1 MATVK
6 KSNTKKIVWAVIAV
20 ILVVAIVITSVVFA
34 KNGKKTEVT
43 LNTVS
48 TNSITQTVS
57 STGQVSSGVKKE
69 YKPGTVATVK
79 KVYVEVGDKVK
90 KGDKLASFDTSSLD
104 SQVAS
109 LNSAYAN
116 SNASYQE
123 AVQHQ
128 AEAAKQLSAINKN
141 IAKTEKTLKKLQKA
155 EKKKQSTTATTKKVT
170 TTTTTTT
177 TTTNYW
183 GGGNGNGNGNGN
195 NVTPAPPCEHDFL
208 DKKYADA
215 NYSGHYKVC
224 KKCGAK
230 VFEEHH
236 YGSVQKFASGKDKE
250 NYHYYKCADCGY
262 IKKEVHD
269 FPSGVGT
276 VTCKVCGEAKASG
289 FNETSAMVELALE
302 QLQPVFD
309 SLKQLGDASK
319 QIVELLTGLTKD
331 LAKIAKDVDSLTNA
345 ITIVANAIMYQ
356 ISSGNWSAEK
366 IADAVGK
373 AVTAAIKQGM
383 IEFIDSGVAV
393 KMIETAVKS
402 VNWKAIGRG
411 IAESDNFGLA
421 SAQIQL
427 AALYA
432 QKEVYTITASAST
445 VNAQKQAKNAA
456 KKAYDTVKDARDD
469 LAKGWT
475 AEFSGVITTCDIE
488 SGSQTT
494 ALSTG
499 ITLENMKKRVVTI
512 SLGEYDVHKV
522 KEGMSATVK
531 TAYGTYDGVVAS
543 IAPTATGGSK
553 GSMLDSVGSMAGIS
567 GLSSLTNS
575 GAGVECKVVV
585 DHPDENIIVGFDADV
600 EIVTGTYTDVP
611 CVPIESIVLEKEGT
625 YVYLYNEKDE
635 TVTKTK
641 IETGATSDTSYEVT
655 SGLSVGDRIVATPQ
669 TDYEEDTFKV
679 KVVTNK
685 SNKR

>member
-34 KNGKKTEVT
+34 KSGKKTEVT

-155 EKKKQSTTATTKKVT
+155 EQKKQSTTATTKKAT

-177 TTTNYW
+177 TTTQIHW
-183 GGGNGNGNGNGN
+183 GSNPTTTTTAATTACNHTFDGRY
-195 NVTPAPPCEHDFL
+195 VDS
-208 DKKYADA
+208 

-224 KKCGAK
+224 TKCGAK
-230 VFEEHH
+230 VFEEHR

-269 FPSGVGT
+269 FQSGVGT
-276 VTCKVCGEAKASG
+276 VTCKVCGDAKVSG
-289 FNETSAMVELALE
+289 FNETSAMIELALE

-345 ITIVANAIMYQ
+345 ITTVANVIMYQ
-356 ISSGNWSAEK
+356 ISSGNWSTEK

-383 IEFIDSGVAV
+383 IEFIDSGAAV

-402 VNWKAIGRG
+402 VNWKAIGKG

-445 VNAQKQAKNAA
+445 VNAQKQAKDAA

-522 KEGMSATVK
+522 KEGMTATVK

-543 IAPTATGGSK
+543 IAPTATGGSQ

-611 CVPIESIVLEKEGT
+611 SVPIESIVLEKEGT

>member
-34 KNGKKTEVT
+34 KSGKKTEVT

-90 KGDKLASFDTSSLD
+90 KGDQLASFDTSSLD

-155 EKKKQSTTATTKKVT
+155 EQKKQNTTTTTKKAT

-177 TTTNYW
+177 TTTQIHW
-183 GGGNGNGNGNGN
+183 GSNPTTTTTAATTACNHTFNGRY
-195 NVTPAPPCEHDFL
+195 VDS
-208 DKKYADA
+208 

-224 KKCGAK
+224 TKCGAK

-309 SLKQLGDASK
+309 SLKQLGEASK

-345 ITIVANAIMYQ
+345 ITTVANVIMYQ
-356 ISSGNWSAEK
+356 ISSGNWSADK

-383 IEFIDSGVAV
+383 IEFIDSGAAV

-402 VNWKAIGRG
+402 VNWKAIGKG

-445 VNAQKQAKNAA
+445 VNAQKQAASAAKNAYEVT
-456 KKAYDTVKDARDD
+456 KAARDD

-522 KEGMSATVK
+522 KEGMTATVK

-543 IAPTATGGSK
+543 IAPTATGGSQ

-575 GAGVECKVVV
+575 GAGVECKIVV

-600 EIVTGTYTDVP
+600 EIVTGTYSSVP

-685 SNKR
+685 TK

>member
-155 EKKKQSTTATTKKVT
+155 EQKKQSTTATTKKVT

-177 TTTNYW
+177 TTTQIHW
-183 GGGNGNGNGNGN
+183 GSNPTTTTTAATTACNHTFDGRY
-195 NVTPAPPCEHDFL
+195 VDS
-208 DKKYADA
+208 

-224 KKCGAK
+224 TKCGAK

-319 QIVELLTGLTKD
+319 QIVELLAGLTKD

-345 ITIVANAIMYQ
+345 IITVANAIMYQ

-383 IEFIDSGVAV
+383 IEFIDSGAAV
-393 KMIETAVKS
+393 KIIETAVKS
-402 VNWKAIGRG
+402 VNWKAIGKG

-488 SGSQTT
+488 SDSQTT

>member
-48 TNSITQTVS
+48 TSSITQTVS

-69 YKPGTVATVK
+69 YKPGSVATVK
-79 KVYVEVGDKVK
+79 KVYVKVGDKVR
-90 KGDKLASFDTSSLD
+90 KGDKLASFDTSTLD

-128 AEAAKQLSAINKN
+128 AEAAKQLSSINKS

-155 EKKKQSTTATTKKVT
+155 EQKKNTTATTVTQKQT
-170 TTTTTTT
+170 TTAAATTTRPNITMPTRPSATT
-177 TTTNYW
+177 TESTTK
-183 GGGNGNGNGNGN
+183 
-195 NVTPAPPCEHDFL
+195 CEHEL
-208 DKKYADA
+208 GAPYKQNNYA
-215 NYSGHYKVC
+215 YHYATC
-224 KKCGAK
+224 SKCGAA
-230 VFEEHH
+230 
-236 YGSVQKFASGKDKE
+236 VQEVHSFASPVKVDNNIHTYTCTK
-250 NYHYYKCADCGY
+250 CGY
-262 IKKEVHD
+262 VKKEAHI
-269 FPSGVGT
+269 FESNSLSA
-276 VTCKVCGEAKASG
+276 TCTVCGAQRTTG
-289 FNETSAMVELALE
+289 FNETEVKLEIALE
-302 QLQPVFD
+302 ELQPVFD
-309 SLKQLGDASK
+309 SLKDLGEASK
-319 QIVELLTGLTKD
+319 QIVELLTGLAKD
-331 LAKIAKDVDSLTNA
+331 LADIAKDVDDLTGT
-345 ITIVANAIMYQ
+345 ITLVANTIMQQ
-356 ISSGNWSAEK
+356 IASGNWSAEK

-373 AVTAAIKQGM
+373 SVTAAIKQGM
-383 IEFIDSGVAV
+383 IEFIDSGAAV

-421 SAQIQL
+421 SAQVQL

-432 QKEVYTITASAST
+432 QKEVYTITSAAST
-445 VNAQKQAKNAA
+445 VNAQKQAKDAA
-456 KKAYDTVKDARDD
+456 KKAYDTAKDARDD
-469 LAKGWT
+469 LAKGWK

-522 KEGMSATVK
+522 KEGMAATVK
-531 TAYGTYDGVVAS
+531 TAYGTYDGIVAS
-543 IAPTATGGSK
+543 IAPTATGGSS
-553 GSMLDSVGSMAGIS
+553 GSVLDSVGSMAGIS
-567 GLSSLTNS
+567 GLSSLTDS
-575 GAGVECKVVV
+575 GAGVECKIVV
-585 DHPDENIIVGFDADV
+585 DHPDDNIIVGFDADV
-600 EIVTGTYTDVP
+600 EIVTGIYNDIP

-625 YVYLYNEKDE
+625 YVYLYDSEE
-635 TVTKTK
+635 GTVTKTK
-641 IETGATSDTSYEVT
+641 IETGATSDTSYEIK
-655 SGLSVGDRIVATPQ
+655 SGISVGDQIVATPQ

-685 SNKR
+685 TK

>member
-34 KNGKKTEVT
+34 KRGKRTEVT

-90 KGDKLASFDTSSLD
+90 KGDKLASFDTSTLD

-155 EKKKQSTTATTKKVT
+155 EQKKQSTTVTTKKAT

-177 TTTNYW
+177 TTTQIHW
-183 GGGNGNGNGNGN
+183 GSNPTTTTTAATTACNHTFDGRY
-195 NVTPAPPCEHDFL
+195 VDS
-208 DKKYADA
+208 

-224 KKCGAK
+224 TKCGAK
-230 VFEEHH
+230 VFEEHTF
-236 YGSVQKFASGKDKE
+236 GNKVQKVDD
-250 NYHYYKCADCGY
+250 NYHAAKCEKCGY
-262 IKKEVHD
+262 LKKEVHD
-269 FPSGVGT
+269 FGAIGSKCSKEGCT
-276 VTCKVCGEAKASG
+276 AIRQAS
-289 FNETSAMVELALE
+289 FNETTAMVELALE

-345 ITIVANAIMYQ
+345 ITTVANVIMYQ

-383 IEFIDSGVAV
+383 IEFIDSGAAV

-402 VNWKAIGRG
+402 VNWKAIGKG

-445 VNAQKQAKNAA
+445 VNAQKQAKDAA

-522 KEGMSATVK
+522 KEGMLATVK

-543 IAPTATGGSK
+543 IAPTATGGSQ

>member
-20 ILVVAIVITSVVFA
+20 ILIVAIVITSVVFA
-34 KNGKKTEVT
+34 KSGKKTEVT

-90 KGDKLASFDTSSLD
+90 KGDQLASFDTSSLD

-155 EKKKQSTTATTKKVT
+155 EQKKQNTTTTTKKAT

-177 TTTNYW
+177 TTTQIHW
-183 GGGNGNGNGNGN
+183 GSNPTTTTTAATTACNHTFDGRY
-195 NVTPAPPCEHDFL
+195 VDS
-208 DKKYADA
+208 

-224 KKCGAK
+224 TKCGAK

-250 NYHYYKCADCGY
+250 NYHYYKCENCGY
-262 IKKEVHD
+262 VKKEVHD
-269 FPSGVGT
+269 FQSGVGT
-276 VTCKVCGEAKASG
+276 VTCKICGDAKVSG
-289 FNETSAMVELALE
+289 FNETSAMIELALE

-309 SLKQLGDASK
+309 SLKQLGEASK

-331 LAKIAKDVDSLTNA
+331 LAQIAKDVDSLTNA
-345 ITIVANAIMYQ
+345 ITTVANVIMYQ
-356 ISSGNWSAEK
+356 ISSGNWSADK

-383 IEFIDSGVAV
+383 IEFIDSGAAV

-402 VNWKAIGRG
+402 VNWKAIGKG

-445 VNAQKQAKNAA
+445 VNAQKHAASAAKNAYEVT
-456 KKAYDTVKDARDD
+456 KAARDD

-522 KEGMSATVK
+522 KEGMTATVK

-543 IAPTATGGSK
+543 IAPTATGGSQ

-575 GAGVECKVVV
+575 GAGVECKIVV

-600 EIVTGTYTDVP
+600 EIVTGTYSSVP

-685 SNKR
+685 TK

>member
-34 KNGKKTEVT
+34 KSGKKTEVT

-90 KGDKLASFDTSSLD
+90 KGDQLASFDTSSLD

-155 EKKKQSTTATTKKVT
+155 EQKKQNTTKAT

-177 TTTNYW
+177 ITTQIHWGSNPTTTTTAATTACNHTFDGRY
-183 GGGNGNGNGNGN
+183 
-195 NVTPAPPCEHDFL
+195 VDS
-208 DKKYADA
+208 

-224 KKCGAK
+224 TKCGAK
-230 VFEEHH
+230 VFEEHTF
-236 YGSVQKFASGKDKE
+236 GNKVEKVDD
-250 NYHYYKCADCGY
+250 NYHAAKCEKCGY
-262 IKKEVHD
+262 LKKEVHD
-269 FPSGVGT
+269 FGAIGSKCSKEGCT
-276 VTCKVCGEAKASG
+276 ATRQAS
-289 FNETSAMVELALE
+289 FNETSAMIELALE

-309 SLKQLGDASK
+309 SLKQLGEASK

-331 LAKIAKDVDSLTNA
+331 LAQIAKDVDSLTNA
-345 ITIVANAIMYQ
+345 ITTVANVIMYQ
-356 ISSGNWSAEK
+356 ISSGNWSADK

-383 IEFIDSGVAV
+383 IEFIDSGAAV

-402 VNWKAIGRG
+402 VNWKAIGKG

-445 VNAQKQAKNAA
+445 VNAQKQAASAAKNAYEVT
-456 KKAYDTVKDARDD
+456 KAARDD
-469 LAKGWT
+469 LAKGWK

-522 KEGMSATVK
+522 KEGMTATVK

-543 IAPTATGGSK
+543 IAPTATGGSQ

-575 GAGVECKVVV
+575 GAGVECKIVV

-600 EIVTGTYTDVP
+600 EIVTGTYSSVP

-685 SNKR
+685 TK

>member
-34 KNGKKTEVT
+34 KRGKRTEVT

-141 IAKTEKTLKKLQKA
+141 ISKTEKTLKKLQKA
-155 EKKKQSTTATTKKVT
+155 EQKKQNTTTTTKKVT

-177 TTTNYW
+177 TTTQIHW
-183 GGGNGNGNGNGN
+183 GSNPTTTTTAATTACNHTFDGRY
-195 NVTPAPPCEHDFL
+195 VDS
-208 DKKYADA
+208 

-224 KKCGAK
+224 TKCGAK

-345 ITIVANAIMYQ
+345 ITTVANAIMYQ

-383 IEFIDSGVAV
+383 IEFIDSGAAV

-402 VNWKAIGRG
+402 VNWKAIGKG

-445 VNAQKQAKNAA
+445 VNAQKQAKDAA

-522 KEGMSATVK
+522 KEGMAATVK

-611 CVPIESIVLEKEGT
+611 SVPIESIVLEKEGT

-685 SNKR
+685 TK

>member
-34 KNGKKTEVT
+34 KSGKKTEVT

-90 KGDKLASFDTSSLD
+90 KGDQLASFDTSSLD

-155 EKKKQSTTATTKKVT
+155 EQKKQNTTTTTKKAT

-177 TTTNYW
+177 ITTQIHWGSNPTTTTTAATTACNHTFDGRY
-183 GGGNGNGNGNGN
+183 
-195 NVTPAPPCEHDFL
+195 VDS
-208 DKKYADA
+208 

-224 KKCGAK
+224 TKCGAK
-230 VFEEHH
+230 VFEEHTF
-236 YGSVQKFASGKDKE
+236 GNKVEKVDD
-250 NYHYYKCADCGY
+250 NYHAAKCEKCGY
-262 IKKEVHD
+262 LKKEVHD
-269 FPSGVGT
+269 FGAIGSKCSKEGCT
-276 VTCKVCGEAKASG
+276 ATRQAS
-289 FNETSAMVELALE
+289 FNETSAMIELALE

-309 SLKQLGDASK
+309 SLKQLGEASK

-331 LAKIAKDVDSLTNA
+331 LAQIAKDVDSLTNA
-345 ITIVANAIMYQ
+345 ITTVANVIMYQ
-356 ISSGNWSAEK
+356 ISSGNWSADK

-383 IEFIDSGVAV
+383 IEFIDSGAAV

-402 VNWKAIGRG
+402 VNWKAIGKG

-445 VNAQKQAKNAA
+445 VNAQKQAASAAKNAYEVT
-456 KKAYDTVKDARDD
+456 KAARDD
-469 LAKGWT
+469 LAKGWK

-522 KEGMSATVK
+522 KEGMTATVK

-543 IAPTATGGSK
+543 IAPTATGGSQ

-575 GAGVECKVVV
+575 GAGVECKIVV

-600 EIVTGTYTDVP
+600 EIVTGTYSSVP

-685 SNKR
+685 TK

>member
-34 KNGKKTEVT
+34 KRGKRTEVT

-155 EKKKQSTTATTKKVT
+155 EQKKQSTTATTKKVT

-177 TTTNYW
+177 TTTQIHW
-183 GGGNGNGNGNGN
+183 GSNPTTTTTAATTACNHTFDGRY
-195 NVTPAPPCEHDFL
+195 VDS
-208 DKKYADA
+208 

-224 KKCGAK
+224 TKCGAK
-230 VFEEHH
+230 VFEEHTF
-236 YGSVQKFASGKDKE
+236 GNKVQKVDD
-250 NYHYYKCADCGY
+250 NYHAAKCEKCGY
-262 IKKEVHD
+262 LKKEVHD
-269 FPSGVGT
+269 FGAIGSKCSKEGCT
-276 VTCKVCGEAKASG
+276 AIRQAS

-345 ITIVANAIMYQ
+345 ITTVANVIMYQ
-356 ISSGNWSAEK
+356 ISSGNWSTEK

-383 IEFIDSGVAV
+383 IEFIDSGAAV

-402 VNWKAIGRG
+402 VNWKAIGKG

-445 VNAQKQAKNAA
+445 VNAQKQAKDAA

-522 KEGMSATVK
+522 KEGMAATVK

-543 IAPTATGGSK
+543 IAPTATGGSQ

>member
-34 KNGKKTEVT
+34 KRGKRTEVT

-155 EKKKQSTTATTKKVT
+155 EQKKQSTTATTKKAT

-177 TTTNYW
+177 TTTQIHW
-183 GGGNGNGNGNGN
+183 GSNPTTTTTAATTAYNHTFDGRY
-195 NVTPAPPCEHDFL
+195 VDS
-208 DKKYADA
+208 

-224 KKCGAK
+224 TKCGAK
-230 VFEEHH
+230 VFEEHR

-345 ITIVANAIMYQ
+345 ITTVANVIMYQ
-356 ISSGNWSAEK
+356 ISSGNWSTEK

-383 IEFIDSGVAV
+383 IEFIDSGAAV

-402 VNWKAIGRG
+402 VNWKAIGKG

-522 KEGMSATVK
+522 KEGMTATVK

-543 IAPTATGGSK
+543 IAPTATGGSQ

-575 GAGVECKVVV
+575 GAGVECKIVV

>member
-34 KNGKKTEVT
+34 KSGKKTEVT

-90 KGDKLASFDTSSLD
+90 KGDQLASFDTSNLD

-155 EKKKQSTTATTKKVT
+155 EQKKQNTTTTTKKAT

-177 TTTNYW
+177 TTTQIHW
-183 GGGNGNGNGNGN
+183 GSNPTTTTTAATTACNHTFDGRY
-195 NVTPAPPCEHDFL
+195 VDS
-208 DKKYADA
+208 

-224 KKCGAK
+224 TKCGTK
-230 VFEEHH
+230 VFEEHTF
-236 YGSVQKFASGKDKE
+236 GNKVEKVDD
-250 NYHYYKCADCGY
+250 NYHAAKCEKCGY
-262 IKKEVHD
+262 LKKEVHD
-269 FPSGVGT
+269 FGAIGSKCSKEGCT
-276 VTCKVCGEAKASG
+276 ATRQAS
-289 FNETSAMVELALE
+289 FNETSAMIELALE

-331 LAKIAKDVDSLTNA
+331 LAQIAKDVDSLTNA
-345 ITIVANAIMYQ
+345 ITTVANVIMYQ
-356 ISSGNWSAEK
+356 ISSGNWSADK

-383 IEFIDSGVAV
+383 IEFIDSGAAV

-402 VNWKAIGRG
+402 VNWKAIGKG
-411 IAESDNFGLA
+411 IVESDNFGLA

-445 VNAQKQAKNAA
+445 VNAQKQAVSAAKNAYEVT
-456 KKAYDTVKDARDD
+456 KAARDD
-469 LAKGWT
+469 LAKGWK

-488 SGSQTT
+488 EGGQTT

-522 KEGMSATVK
+522 KEGMTATVK

-543 IAPTATGGSK
+543 IAPTATGGSS
-553 GSMLDSVGSMAGIS
+553 GSVLDSVGSMAGIS
-567 GLSSLTNS
+567 GLSSLTDS
-575 GAGVECKVVV
+575 GAGVECKIVV

-600 EIVTGTYTDVP
+600 EIVTGTYSSVP

-679 KVVTNK
+679 KVTTNK
-685 SNKR
+685 TK

>member
-90 KGDKLASFDTSSLD
+90 KGDKLASFDTSTLD

-155 EKKKQSTTATTKKVT
+155 EQKKQSTTATTKKAT

-177 TTTNYW
+177 TTTQIHW
-183 GGGNGNGNGNGN
+183 GSNPTTTTTATTTACNHTFDGRY
-195 NVTPAPPCEHDFL
+195 VDS
-208 DKKYADA
+208 

-224 KKCGAK
+224 TKCGAK
-230 VFEEHH
+230 VFEEHTF
-236 YGSVQKFASGKDKE
+236 GNKVQKVDD
-250 NYHYYKCADCGY
+250 NYHAAKCEKCGY
-262 IKKEVHD
+262 LKKEVHD
-269 FPSGVGT
+269 FGAIGSKCSKEGCT
-276 VTCKVCGEAKASG
+276 AIRQAS

-309 SLKQLGDASK
+309 SLKQLGEASK

-345 ITIVANAIMYQ
+345 ITTVANAIMYQ

-383 IEFIDSGVAV
+383 IEFIDSGAAV

-402 VNWKAIGRG
+402 VNWKAIGKG

-445 VNAQKQAKNAA
+445 VNAQKQAKDAA

-543 IAPTATGGSK
+543 IAPTATGGSQ

>member
-79 KVYVEVGDKVK
+79 KVYVKVGDKVR
-90 KGDKLASFDTSSLD
+90 KGDKLASFDTSTLD

-128 AEAAKQLSAINKN
+128 AEAAKQLSSINKS

-155 EKKKQSTTATTKKVT
+155 EQKKQNTTTTTKKAT

-177 TTTNYW
+177 TTTQIHW
-183 GGGNGNGNGNGN
+183 GSNPTTTTTAATTACNHTFNGRY
-195 NVTPAPPCEHDFL
+195 VDS
-208 DKKYADA
+208 

-224 KKCGAK
+224 TKCGAK
-230 VFEEHH
+230 VFEEHTF
-236 YGSVQKFASGKDKE
+236 GNKVEKVDD
-250 NYHYYKCADCGY
+250 NYHAAKCEKCGY
-262 IKKEVHD
+262 LKKEVHD
-269 FPSGVGT
+269 FGAIGSKCSKEGCT
-276 VTCKVCGEAKASG
+276 ATRQAS
-289 FNETSAMVELALE
+289 FNETSAMIELALE

-331 LAKIAKDVDSLTNA
+331 LAQIAKDVDSLTNA
-345 ITIVANAIMYQ
+345 ITTVANVIMYQ
-356 ISSGNWSAEK
+356 ISSGNWSADK

-383 IEFIDSGVAV
+383 IEFIDSGAAV

-402 VNWKAIGRG
+402 VNWKAIGKG

-445 VNAQKQAKNAA
+445 VNAQKQAASAAKNAYEVT
-456 KKAYDTVKDARDD
+456 KAARDD
-469 LAKGWT
+469 LAKGWK

-522 KEGMSATVK
+522 KEGMTATVK

-543 IAPTATGGSK
+543 IAPTATGGSQ

-567 GLSSLTNS
+567 GLSSLTDS
-575 GAGVECKVVV
+575 GAGVECKIVV
-585 DHPDENIIVGFDADV
+585 DHPDDNIIVGFDADV
-600 EIVTGTYTDVP
+600 EIVTGIYNDIP

-625 YVYLYNEKDE
+625 YVYLYDSEE
-635 TVTKTK
+635 GTVTKTK
-641 IETGATSDTSYEVT
+641 IETGATSDTSYEIK
-655 SGLSVGDRIVATPQ
+655 SGISVGDQIVATPQ

-685 SNKR
+685 TK

>member
-34 KNGKKTEVT
+34 KSGKKTEVT

-90 KGDKLASFDTSSLD
+90 KGDQLATFDTSNLD

-155 EKKKQSTTATTKKVT
+155 EQKKQNTTTTTKKAT

-177 TTTNYW
+177 TTTQIHW
-183 GGGNGNGNGNGN
+183 GSNPTTTTTAATTACNHTFDGRY
-195 NVTPAPPCEHDFL
+195 VDS
-208 DKKYADA
+208 

-224 KKCGAK
+224 TKCGAK

-269 FPSGVGT
+269 FQSGVGT
-276 VTCKVCGEAKASG
+276 VTCKICGDAKVSG
-289 FNETSAMVELALE
+289 FNETSAMIELALE

-309 SLKQLGDASK
+309 SLKQLGEASK

-331 LAKIAKDVDSLTNA
+331 LAQIAKDVDSLTNA
-345 ITIVANAIMYQ
+345 ITTVANVIMYQ
-356 ISSGNWSAEK
+356 ISSGNWSADK

-383 IEFIDSGVAV
+383 IEFIDSGAAV

-402 VNWKAIGRG
+402 VNWKAIGKG

-445 VNAQKQAKNAA
+445 VNAQKQAASAAKNAYEVT
-456 KKAYDTVKDARDD
+456 KAARDD

-488 SGSQTT
+488 EGGQTT

-522 KEGMSATVK
+522 KEGMTATVK

-543 IAPTATGGSK
+543 IAPTATGGSQ

-575 GAGVECKVVV
+575 GAGVECKIVV

-600 EIVTGTYTDVP
+600 EIVTGTYSSVP

-685 SNKR
+685 TK

>member
-34 KNGKKTEVT
+34 KSGKKTEVT

-90 KGDKLASFDTSSLD
+90 KGDQLASFDTSSLD

-155 EKKKQSTTATTKKVT
+155 EQKKQNTTTTTKKAT

-177 TTTNYW
+177 TTTQIHW
-183 GGGNGNGNGNGN
+183 GSNPTTTTTAATTACNHTFNGRY
-195 NVTPAPPCEHDFL
+195 VDS
-208 DKKYADA
+208 

-224 KKCGAK
+224 TKCGAK
-230 VFEEHH
+230 VFEEHR
-236 YGSVQKFASGKDKE
+236 YGAVQKFESGKDKE
-250 NYHYYKCADCGY
+250 NYHYYKCEDCGY
-262 IKKEVHD
+262 VKKEVHD

-309 SLKQLGDASK
+309 SLKQLGEASK

-345 ITIVANAIMYQ
+345 ITTVANVIMYQ
-356 ISSGNWSAEK
+356 ISSGNWSADK

-383 IEFIDSGVAV
+383 IEFIDSGAAV

-402 VNWKAIGRG
+402 VNWKAIGKG

-445 VNAQKQAKNAA
+445 VNAQKQAKDAA

-522 KEGMSATVK
+522 KEGMTATVK

-543 IAPTATGGSK
+543 IAPTATGGSQ

-575 GAGVECKVVV
+575 GAGVECKIVV

-600 EIVTGTYTDVP
+600 EIVTGTYSSVP

-685 SNKR
+685 TK

>member
-34 KNGKKTEVT
+34 KRGKRTEVT

-155 EKKKQSTTATTKKVT
+155 EQKKQNTTTTTKKVT

-177 TTTNYW
+177 TTTQIHW
-183 GGGNGNGNGNGN
+183 GSNPTTTTTAATTACNHTFDGRY
-195 NVTPAPPCEHDFL
+195 VDS
-208 DKKYADA
+208 

-224 KKCGAK
+224 TKCGAK

-262 IKKEVHD
+262 VKKEVHD

-345 ITIVANAIMYQ
+345 ITTVANAIMYQ

-383 IEFIDSGVAV
+383 IEFIDSGAAV

-402 VNWKAIGRG
+402 VNWKAIGKG

-445 VNAQKQAKNAA
+445 VNAQKQAKDAA

-522 KEGMSATVK
+522 KEGMTATVK

-543 IAPTATGGSK
+543 IAPTATGGSQ

>member
-6 KSNTKKIVWAVIAV
+6 KNNTKKIVWAVIAV
-20 ILVVAIVITSVVFA
+20 ILVVAIIVASVIIG

-48 TNSITQTVS
+48 TSSITQTVS

-79 KVYVEVGDKVK
+79 KVYVKVGDKVR
-90 KGDKLASFDTSSLD
+90 KGDKLASFDTSTLD

-109 LNSAYAN
+109 LNSAYVN

-128 AEAAKQLSAINKN
+128 AEAAKQLSSINKS

-155 EKKKQSTTATTKKVT
+155 EQKKQNTTTTTKKAT

-177 TTTNYW
+177 TTTQIHW
-183 GGGNGNGNGNGN
+183 GSNPTTTTTAATTACNHTFNGRY
-195 NVTPAPPCEHDFL
+195 VDS
-208 DKKYADA
+208 

-224 KKCGAK
+224 TKCGAK
-230 VFEEHH
+230 VFEEHTF
-236 YGSVQKFASGKDKE
+236 GNKVEKVDD
-250 NYHYYKCADCGY
+250 NYHAAKCEKCGY
-262 IKKEVHD
+262 LKKEVHD
-269 FPSGVGT
+269 FGAIGSKCSKEGCT
-276 VTCKVCGEAKASG
+276 ATRQAS
-289 FNETSAMVELALE
+289 FNETSAMIELALE

-309 SLKQLGDASK
+309 SLKQLGEASK
-319 QIVELLTGLTKD
+319 QIVELLTGLAKD
-331 LAKIAKDVDSLTNA
+331 LADIAKDVDDLTGT
-345 ITIVANAIMYQ
+345 ITLVANTIMQQ
-356 ISSGNWSAEK
+356 IASGNWSAEK

-373 AVTAAIKQGM
+373 SVTAAIKQGM
-383 IEFIDSGVAV
+383 IEFIDSGAAV

-402 VNWKAIGRG
+402 VDWKAIGRG

-421 SAQIQL
+421 SAQVQL

-432 QKEVYTITASAST
+432 QKEVYTITAAAST
-445 VNAQKQAKNAA
+445 VNAQKQAKDAA
-456 KKAYDTVKDARDD
+456 KKAYDTAKDARDD
-469 LAKGWT
+469 LAKGWK

-522 KEGMSATVK
+522 KEGMAATVK

-543 IAPTATGGSK
+543 IAPTATGGSS
-553 GSMLDSVGSMAGIS
+553 GSVLDSVGSMAGIS
-567 GLSSLTNS
+567 GLSSLTDS
-575 GAGVECKVVV
+575 GAGVECKIVV

-600 EIVTGTYTDVP
+600 EIVTGIYNDIP

-625 YVYLYNEKDE
+625 YVYLYDSEE
-635 TVTKTK
+635 GTVTKTK
-641 IETGATSDTSYEVT
+641 IETGATSDTSYEIK
-655 SGLSVGDRIVATPQ
+655 SGISVGDQIVATPQ

-685 SNKR
+685 TK

>member
-34 KNGKKTEVT
+34 KRGKRTEVT

-155 EKKKQSTTATTKKVT
+155 EQKKQNTTATTKKVT

-177 TTTNYW
+177 TTTQIHW
-183 GGGNGNGNGNGN
+183 GSNTTTTTTAATTACNHTFDGRY
-195 NVTPAPPCEHDFL
+195 VDS
-208 DKKYADA
+208 

-224 KKCGAK
+224 TKCGAK

-345 ITIVANAIMYQ
+345 ITTVANVIMYQ
-356 ISSGNWSAEK
+356 ISSGNWSTEK

-383 IEFIDSGVAV
+383 IEFIDSGAAV

-402 VNWKAIGRG
+402 VNWKAIGKG

-445 VNAQKQAKNAA
+445 VNAQKQAKDAA

-522 KEGMSATVK
+522 KEGMAATVK

-543 IAPTATGGSK
+543 IAPTATGGSQ

>member
-34 KNGKKTEVT
+34 KRGKRTEVT

-155 EKKKQSTTATTKKVT
+155 EQKKQSTTSTTKKAT

-177 TTTNYW
+177 TTTQIHW
-183 GGGNGNGNGNGN
+183 GSNPTTTTTAATTACNHTFDGRY
-195 NVTPAPPCEHDFL
+195 VDS
-208 DKKYADA
+208 

-224 KKCGAK
+224 TKCGAK
-230 VFEEHH
+230 VFEEHR

-345 ITIVANAIMYQ
+345 ITTVANVIMYQ

-383 IEFIDSGVAV
+383 IEFIDSGAAV

-402 VNWKAIGRG
+402 VNWKAIGKG

-445 VNAQKQAKNAA
+445 VNAQKQAKDAA

>member
-34 KNGKKTEVT
+34 KSGKKTEVT

-90 KGDKLASFDTSSLD
+90 KGDQLASFDTSSLD

-155 EKKKQSTTATTKKVT
+155 EQKKQNTTTTTKKAT

-177 TTTNYW
+177 TTTQIHW
-183 GGGNGNGNGNGN
+183 GSNPTTTTTAATTTCNHTFNGRY
-195 NVTPAPPCEHDFL
+195 VDS
-208 DKKYADA
+208 

-224 KKCGAK
+224 TKCGAK

-309 SLKQLGDASK
+309 SLKQLGEASK

-331 LAKIAKDVDSLTNA
+331 LAQIAKDVDSLTNA
-345 ITIVANAIMYQ
+345 ITTVANVIMYQ
-356 ISSGNWSAEK
+356 ISSGNWSADK

-383 IEFIDSGVAV
+383 IEFIDSGAAV

-402 VNWKAIGRG
+402 VNWKAIGKG

-445 VNAQKQAKNAA
+445 VNAQKQAASAAKNAYEVT
-456 KKAYDTVKDARDD
+456 KAARDD
-469 LAKGWT
+469 LAKGWK

-522 KEGMSATVK
+522 KEGMTATVK

-543 IAPTATGGSK
+543 IAPTATGGSQ

-575 GAGVECKVVV
+575 GAGVECKIVV

-600 EIVTGTYTDVP
+600 EIVTGTYSSVP

-685 SNKR
+685 TK

>member
-34 KNGKKTEVT
+34 KRGKRTEVT

-155 EKKKQSTTATTKKVT
+155 EQKKQSTTATTKKAT

-177 TTTNYW
+177 TTTQIHW
-183 GGGNGNGNGNGN
+183 GSNPTTTTTASTTACNHTFDGRY
-195 NVTPAPPCEHDFL
+195 VDS
-208 DKKYADA
+208 

-224 KKCGAK
+224 TKCGAK
-230 VFEEHH
+230 VFEEHR

-309 SLKQLGDASK
+309 SLKQLGEASK

-345 ITIVANAIMYQ
+345 ITTVANVIMYQ
-356 ISSGNWSAEK
+356 ISSGNWSTEK

-383 IEFIDSGVAV
+383 IEFIDSGAAV

-402 VNWKAIGRG
+402 VNWKAIGKG

-445 VNAQKQAKNAA
+445 VNAQKQAKDAA

>member
-34 KNGKKTEVT
+34 KSGKKTEVT

-155 EKKKQSTTATTKKVT
+155 EQKKQSTTATTKKVT

-177 TTTNYW
+177 TTTQIHW
-183 GGGNGNGNGNGN
+183 GSNPTTTTTAATTACNHTFDGRY
-195 NVTPAPPCEHDFL
+195 VDS
-208 DKKYADA
+208 

-224 KKCGAK
+224 TKCGAK
-230 VFEEHH
+230 VFEEHR

-269 FPSGVGT
+269 FQSGVGT
-276 VTCKVCGEAKASG
+276 VTCKVCGDAKVSG
-289 FNETSAMVELALE
+289 FNETSAMIELALE

-345 ITIVANAIMYQ
+345 ITTVANAIMYQ
-356 ISSGNWSAEK
+356 ISSGNWSTEK

-383 IEFIDSGVAV
+383 IEFIDSGAAV

-402 VNWKAIGRG
+402 VNWKAIGKG

-445 VNAQKQAKNAA
+445 VNAQKQAKDAA

-522 KEGMSATVK
+522 KEGMAATVK

-543 IAPTATGGSK
+543 IAPTATGGSQ

-600 EIVTGTYTDVP
+600 EIVTGTYSSVP

>member
-48 TNSITQTVS
+48 TSSITQTVS

-79 KVYVEVGDKVK
+79 KVYVKVGDKVR
-90 KGDKLASFDTSSLD
+90 KGDKLASFDTSTLD

-128 AEAAKQLSAINKN
+128 AEAAKQLSSINKS

-155 EKKKQSTTATTKKVT
+155 EQKKNTTATTVTQKQT
-170 TTTTTTT
+170 TTAAATTTRPNITMPTRPSATT
-177 TTTNYW
+177 TESTTK
-183 GGGNGNGNGNGN
+183 
-195 NVTPAPPCEHDFL
+195 CEHEL
-208 DKKYADA
+208 GAPYKQNNYA
-215 NYSGHYKVC
+215 YHYATC
-224 KKCGAK
+224 SKCGAT
-230 VFEEHH
+230 
-236 YGSVQKFASGKDKE
+236 VQEVHSFASPVKVDNNIHTYTCTK
-250 NYHYYKCADCGY
+250 CGY
-262 IKKEVHD
+262 VKKEAHI
-269 FPSGVGT
+269 FESNSLSA
-276 VTCKVCGEAKASG
+276 TCTVCGAQRTTG
-289 FNETSAMVELALE
+289 FNETEVKLEIALE
-302 QLQPVFD
+302 ELQPVFD
-309 SLKQLGDASK
+309 SLKDLGEASK
-319 QIVELLTGLTKD
+319 QIVELLTGLAKD
-331 LAKIAKDVDSLTNA
+331 LADIAKDVDDLTST
-345 ITIVANAIMYQ
+345 ITLVANTIMQQ
-356 ISSGNWSAEK
+356 IASGNWSAEK

-373 AVTAAIKQGM
+373 SVTAAIKQGM
-383 IEFIDSGVAV
+383 IEFIDSGAAV

-421 SAQIQL
+421 SAQVQL

-432 QKEVYTITASAST
+432 QKEVYTITAAAST
-445 VNAQKQAKNAA
+445 VNAQKQAKDAA
-456 KKAYDTVKDARDD
+456 KKAYDTAKNARDD
-469 LAKGWT
+469 LAKGWK

-522 KEGMSATVK
+522 KEGMAATVK
-531 TAYGTYDGVVAS
+531 TAYGTYDGIVAS
-543 IAPTATGGSK
+543 IAPTATGGSS
-553 GSMLDSVGSMAGIS
+553 GSVLDSVGSMAGIS
-567 GLSSLTNS
+567 GLSSLTDS
-575 GAGVECKVVV
+575 GAGVECKIVV

-600 EIVTGTYTDVP
+600 EIVTGIYNDIP

-625 YVYLYNEKDE
+625 YVYLYDSEE
-635 TVTKTK
+635 GTVTKTK
-641 IETGATSDTSYEVT
+641 IETGATSDTSYEIK
-655 SGLSVGDRIVATPQ
+655 SGISVGDQIVATPQ

-685 SNKR
+685 TK

>member
-48 TNSITQTVS
+48 TSSITQTVS

-69 YKPGTVATVK
+69 YKPGSVATVK
-79 KVYVEVGDKVK
+79 KVYVKVGDKVR
-90 KGDKLASFDTSSLD
+90 KGDKLASFDTSTLD

-128 AEAAKQLSAINKN
+128 AEAAKQLSSINKS

-155 EKKKQSTTATTKKVT
+155 EQKKNTTATTITQKQT
-170 TTTTTTT
+170 TTAAASTTRPNITMPTRPSATTTESTT
-177 TTTNYW
+177 K
-183 GGGNGNGNGNGN
+183 
-195 NVTPAPPCEHDFL
+195 CEHEL
-208 DKKYADA
+208 GAPYKQNNYA
-215 NYSGHYKVC
+215 YHYATC
-224 KKCGAK
+224 SKCGAT
-230 VFEEHH
+230 
-236 YGSVQKFASGKDKE
+236 VQEVHSFASPVKVDNNIHTYTCTK
-250 NYHYYKCADCGY
+250 CGY
-262 IKKEVHD
+262 VKKEAHI
-269 FPSGVGT
+269 FESNSLSA
-276 VTCKVCGEAKASG
+276 TCTVCGAQRTTG
-289 FNETSAMVELALE
+289 FNETEVKIQIALE
-302 QLQPVFD
+302 ELQPVFD
-309 SLKQLGDASK
+309 SLKDLGDASK
-319 QIVELLTGLTKD
+319 QIVELLTGLAKD
-331 LAKIAKDVDSLTNA
+331 LADIAKDVDDLTST
-345 ITIVANAIMYQ
+345 ITLVANTIMQQ
-356 ISSGNWSAEK
+356 IASGNWSADK

-373 AVTAAIKQGM
+373 SVTAAIKQGM
-383 IEFIDSGVAV
+383 IEFIDSGAAV

-402 VNWKAIGRG
+402 VDWKAIGRG

-421 SAQIQL
+421 SAQVQL

-432 QKEVYTITASAST
+432 QKEVYTITAAAST
-445 VNAQKQAKNAA
+445 VNAQKQAKDAA
-456 KKAYDTVKDARDD
+456 KKAYDTAKNARDD

-522 KEGMSATVK
+522 KEGMAATVK
-531 TAYGTYDGVVAS
+531 TAYGTYDGIVAS
-543 IAPTATGGSK
+543 IAPTATGGSS
-553 GSMLDSVGSMAGIS
+553 GSVLDSVGSMAGIS
-567 GLSSLTNS
+567 GLSSLTDS
-575 GAGVECKVVV
+575 GAGVECKIVV

-600 EIVTGTYTDVP
+600 EIVTGIYNDIP

-625 YVYLYNEKDE
+625 YVYLYDSKEG

-641 IETGATSDTSYEVT
+641 IETGATSDTSYEIK
-655 SGLSVGDRIVATPQ
+655 SGISVGDQIVATPQ

-685 SNKR
+685 TK

>member
-34 KNGKKTEVT
+34 KSGKKTEVT

-90 KGDKLASFDTSSLD
+90 KGDQLATFDTSNLD

-155 EKKKQSTTATTKKVT
+155 EQKKQSTTATTKKVT

-177 TTTNYW
+177 TTTQIHW
-183 GGGNGNGNGNGN
+183 GSNPTTTTTASTTACNHTFDGRY
-195 NVTPAPPCEHDFL
+195 VDS
-208 DKKYADA
+208 

-230 VFEEHH
+230 VFEEHR
-236 YGSVQKFASGKDKE
+236 YGTVQKFESGKDKE
-250 NYHYYKCADCGY
+250 NYHYYKCEDCGY
-262 IKKEVHD
+262 VKKEVHD
-269 FPSGVGT
+269 FQSGVGT
-276 VTCKVCGEAKASG
+276 VTCKICGDAKVSG
-289 FNETSAMVELALE
+289 FNETSAMIELALE

-345 ITIVANAIMYQ
+345 ITTVANAIMYQ
-356 ISSGNWSAEK
+356 ISSGNWSTEK

-383 IEFIDSGVAV
+383 IEFIDSGAAV

-421 SAQIQL
+421 SAQVQL

-445 VNAQKQAKNAA
+445 VNAQRQAKDAA
-456 KKAYDTVKDARDD
+456 KKAYDTTKNARDD
-469 LAKGWT
+469 LAKGWI

-488 SGSQTT
+488 EGGQTT

-499 ITLENMKKRVVTI
+499 LTLENMKKRVVTI

-522 KEGMSATVK
+522 KEGMAATVK

-543 IAPTATGGSK
+543 IAPTATGGSS

-575 GAGVECKVVV
+575 GAGVECKIVV
-585 DHPDENIIVGFDADV
+585 DHPDDNIIVGFDADV

-641 IETGATSDTSYEVT
+641 IETGATSDTSYEIK
-655 SGLSVGDRIVATPQ
+655 SGISLGDQIVATPQ

-685 SNKR
+685 TK

>member
-20 ILVVAIVITSVVFA
+20 ILVVAIVITSVIFA
-34 KNGKKTEVT
+34 KRGKRTEVT

-155 EKKKQSTTATTKKVT
+155 EQKKQSTTATTKKAT

-177 TTTNYW
+177 TTTQIHW
-183 GGGNGNGNGNGN
+183 GSNPTTTTTAATTACNHTFDGRY
-195 NVTPAPPCEHDFL
+195 VDS
-208 DKKYADA
+208 

-224 KKCGAK
+224 TKCGAK
-230 VFEEHH
+230 VFEEHR

-262 IKKEVHD
+262 VKKEVHD

-345 ITIVANAIMYQ
+345 ITTVANVIMYQ
-356 ISSGNWSAEK
+356 ISSGNWSTEK

-383 IEFIDSGVAV
+383 IEFIDSGAAV

-445 VNAQKQAKNAA
+445 VNAQKQAKDAA

-522 KEGMSATVK
+522 KEGMAATVK

-543 IAPTATGGSK
+543 IAPTATGGSQ

-600 EIVTGTYTDVP
+600 EIVTGTYNSVP

>member
-34 KNGKKTEVT
+34 KSGKKTEVT

-90 KGDKLASFDTSSLD
+90 KGDQLASFDTSSLD

-155 EKKKQSTTATTKKVT
+155 EQKKQNTTTTTKKAT

-177 TTTNYW
+177 TTTQIHW
-183 GGGNGNGNGNGN
+183 GSNPTTTTTAATTACNHTFNGRY
-195 NVTPAPPCEHDFL
+195 VDS
-208 DKKYADA
+208 

-224 KKCGAK
+224 TKCGAK
-230 VFEEHH
+230 VFEEHR

-309 SLKQLGDASK
+309 SLKQLGEASK

-331 LAKIAKDVDSLTNA
+331 LAQIAKDVDSLTNA
-345 ITIVANAIMYQ
+345 ITTVANVIMYQ
-356 ISSGNWSAEK
+356 ISSGNWSADK

-383 IEFIDSGVAV
+383 IEFIDSGAAV

-402 VNWKAIGRG
+402 VNWKAIGKG

-445 VNAQKQAKNAA
+445 VNAQKQAVSAAKNAYEVT
-456 KKAYDTVKDARDD
+456 KAARDD

-522 KEGMSATVK
+522 KEGMTATVK

-543 IAPTATGGSK
+543 IAPTATGGSQ

-575 GAGVECKVVV
+575 GAGVECKIVV

-600 EIVTGTYTDVP
+600 EIVTGTYSSVP

-685 SNKR
+685 TK

>member
-34 KNGKKTEVT
+34 KSGKKTEVT

-90 KGDKLASFDTSSLD
+90 KGDQLASFDTSSLD

-155 EKKKQSTTATTKKVT
+155 EQKKQNTTTTTKKAT

-177 TTTNYW
+177 TTTQIHW
-183 GGGNGNGNGNGN
+183 GSNPTTTTTAATTACNHTFNGRY
-195 NVTPAPPCEHDFL
+195 VDS
-208 DKKYADA
+208 

-224 KKCGAK
+224 TKCGAK
-230 VFEEHH
+230 VFEEHTF
-236 YGSVQKFASGKDKE
+236 GNKVEKVDD
-250 NYHYYKCADCGY
+250 NYHAAKCEKCGY
-262 IKKEVHD
+262 LKKEVHD
-269 FPSGVGT
+269 FGAIGSKCSKEGCT
-276 VTCKVCGEAKASG
+276 ATRQAS
-289 FNETSAMVELALE
+289 FNETSAMIELALE

-309 SLKQLGDASK
+309 SLKQLGEASK

-331 LAKIAKDVDSLTNA
+331 LAQIAKDVDSLTNA
-345 ITIVANAIMYQ
+345 ITTVANVIMYQ
-356 ISSGNWSAEK
+356 ISSGNWSADK

-383 IEFIDSGVAV
+383 IEFIDSGAAV

-402 VNWKAIGRG
+402 VNWKAIGKG

-445 VNAQKQAKNAA
+445 VNAQKQAVSAAKNAYEVT
-456 KKAYDTVKDARDD
+456 KAARDD
-469 LAKGWT
+469 LAKGWK

-522 KEGMSATVK
+522 KEGMTATVK

-543 IAPTATGGSK
+543 IAPTATGGSQ

-575 GAGVECKVVV
+575 GAGVECKIVV

-600 EIVTGTYTDVP
+600 EIVTGTYSSVP

-685 SNKR
+685 TK

>member
-79 KVYVEVGDKVK
+79 KVYVKVGDKVR
-90 KGDKLASFDTSSLD
+90 KGDKLASFDTSTLD

-128 AEAAKQLSAINKN
+128 AEAAKQLSSINKS

-155 EKKKQSTTATTKKVT
+155 EQKKQNTTTTTKKAT

-177 TTTNYW
+177 TTTQIHW
-183 GGGNGNGNGNGN
+183 GSNPTTTTTAATTACNHTFNGRY
-195 NVTPAPPCEHDFL
+195 VDS
-208 DKKYADA
+208 

-224 KKCGAK
+224 TKCGAK
-230 VFEEHH
+230 VFEEHTF
-236 YGSVQKFASGKDKE
+236 GNKVEKVDD
-250 NYHYYKCADCGY
+250 NYHAAKCEKCGY
-262 IKKEVHD
+262 LKKEVHD
-269 FPSGVGT
+269 FGAIGSKCSKEGCT
-276 VTCKVCGEAKASG
+276 ATRQAS
-289 FNETSAMVELALE
+289 FNETSAMIELALE

-331 LAKIAKDVDSLTNA
+331 LAQIAKDVDSLTNA
-345 ITIVANAIMYQ
+345 ITTVANVIMYQ
-356 ISSGNWSAEK
+356 ISSGNWSADK

-383 IEFIDSGVAV
+383 IEFIDSGAAV

-402 VNWKAIGRG
+402 VNWKAIGKG

-445 VNAQKQAKNAA
+445 VNAQKQAASAAKNAYEVT
-456 KKAYDTVKDARDD
+456 KAARDD
-469 LAKGWT
+469 LAKGWK

-522 KEGMSATVK
+522 KEGMAATVK
-531 TAYGTYDGVVAS
+531 TAYGTYDGIVAS
-543 IAPTATGGSK
+543 IAPTATGGSS
-553 GSMLDSVGSMAGIS
+553 GSVLDSVGSMAGIS
-567 GLSSLTNS
+567 GLSSLTDS
-575 GAGVECKVVV
+575 GAGVECKIVV

-600 EIVTGTYTDVP
+600 EIVTGIYNDIP

-625 YVYLYNEKDE
+625 YVYLYDSEE
-635 TVTKTK
+635 GTVTKTK
-641 IETGATSDTSYEVT
+641 IETGATSDTSYEIK
-655 SGLSVGDRIVATPQ
+655 SGISVGDQIVATPQ

-685 SNKR
+685 TK

>member
-34 KNGKKTEVT
+34 KSGKKTEVT

-90 KGDKLASFDTSSLD
+90 KGDQLASFDTSSLD

-155 EKKKQSTTATTKKVT
+155 EQKKQNTTTTTKKAT

-177 TTTNYW
+177 TTTQIHW
-183 GGGNGNGNGNGN
+183 GSNPTTTTTAATTACNHTFNGRY
-195 NVTPAPPCEHDFL
+195 VDS
-208 DKKYADA
+208 

-224 KKCGAK
+224 TKCGAK

-309 SLKQLGDASK
+309 SLKQLGEASK

-331 LAKIAKDVDSLTNA
+331 LAQIAKDVDSLTNA
-345 ITIVANAIMYQ
+345 ITTVANVIMYQ
-356 ISSGNWSAEK
+356 ISSGNWSADK

-383 IEFIDSGVAV
+383 IEFIDSGAAV

-402 VNWKAIGRG
+402 VNWKAIGKG

-445 VNAQKQAKNAA
+445 VNAQKQAASAAKNAYEVT
-456 KKAYDTVKDARDD
+456 KAARDD

-522 KEGMSATVK
+522 KEGMTATVR

-543 IAPTATGGSK
+543 IAPTATGGSQ

-575 GAGVECKVVV
+575 GAGVECKIVV

-600 EIVTGTYTDVP
+600 EIVTGTYSSVP

-685 SNKR
+685 TK

>member
-34 KNGKKTEVT
+34 KRGKRTEVT

-155 EKKKQSTTATTKKVT
+155 EQKKQSTTATTKKVT

-177 TTTNYW
+177 TTTQIHW
-183 GGGNGNGNGNGN
+183 GSNPTTTTTAATTACNHTFDGRY
-195 NVTPAPPCEHDFL
+195 VDS
-208 DKKYADA
+208 

-224 KKCGAK
+224 TKCGAK
-230 VFEEHH
+230 VFEEHR

-262 IKKEVHD
+262 VKKEVHD

-276 VTCKVCGEAKASG
+276 VTCKVCGDAKVSG
-289 FNETSAMVELALE
+289 FNETSAMIELALE

-345 ITIVANAIMYQ
+345 ITTVANVIMYQ

-383 IEFIDSGVAV
+383 IEFIDSGAAV

-445 VNAQKQAKNAA
+445 VNAQKQAKDAA

>member
-34 KNGKKTEVT
+34 KSGKKTEVT

-155 EKKKQSTTATTKKVT
+155 EQKKQSTTATTKKAT

-177 TTTNYW
+177 TTTQIHLGSNPTTTTTAATTACNHTFDGRY
-183 GGGNGNGNGNGN
+183 
-195 NVTPAPPCEHDFL
+195 VDS
-208 DKKYADA
+208 

-224 KKCGAK
+224 TKCGAK
-230 VFEEHH
+230 VFEEHR

-269 FPSGVGT
+269 FQSGVGT
-276 VTCKVCGEAKASG
+276 VTCKVCGDAKVSG
-289 FNETSAMVELALE
+289 FNETSAMIELALE

-345 ITIVANAIMYQ
+345 ITTVANVIMYQ
-356 ISSGNWSAEK
+356 ISSGNWSTEK

-383 IEFIDSGVAV
+383 IEFIDSGAAV

-402 VNWKAIGRG
+402 VNWKAIGKG

-445 VNAQKQAKNAA
+445 VNAQKQAKDAA
-456 KKAYDTVKDARDD
+456 KKAYYTVKDARDD

-543 IAPTATGGSK
+543 IAPTATGGSQ

>member
-34 KNGKKTEVT
+34 KRGKRTEVT

-155 EKKKQSTTATTKKVT
+155 EQKKQSTTATTKKVT

-177 TTTNYW
+177 TTTQIHW
-183 GGGNGNGNGNGN
+183 GSNPTTTTTATTTACNHTFDGRY
-195 NVTPAPPCEHDFL
+195 VDS
-208 DKKYADA
+208 

-224 KKCGAK
+224 TKCGAK
-230 VFEEHH
+230 VFEEHTF
-236 YGSVQKFASGKDKE
+236 GNKVQKVDD
-250 NYHYYKCADCGY
+250 NYHAAKCEKCGY
-262 IKKEVHD
+262 LKKEVHD
-269 FPSGVGT
+269 FGAIGSKCSKEGCT
-276 VTCKVCGEAKASG
+276 AIRQAS

-345 ITIVANAIMYQ
+345 ITTVANAIMYQ

-383 IEFIDSGVAV
+383 IEFIDSGAAV

-402 VNWKAIGRG
+402 VNWKAIGKG

-445 VNAQKQAKNAA
+445 VNAQKQAKDAA

-522 KEGMSATVK
+522 KEGMAATVK

-543 IAPTATGGSK
+543 IAPTATGGSQ

-567 GLSSLTNS
+567 GLSSLTNT
-575 GAGVECKVVV
+575 GAGVECKIVV
-585 DHPDENIIVGFDADV
+585 DHPDDNIIVGFDADV
-600 EIVTGTYTDVP
+600 EIVTGTYSSVP

>member
-34 KNGKKTEVT
+34 KRGKRTEVT

-155 EKKKQSTTATTKKVT
+155 EQKKQSTTATTKKVT

-177 TTTNYW
+177 TTTQIHW
-183 GGGNGNGNGNGN
+183 GSNTTTTTTAATTACNHTFDGRY
-195 NVTPAPPCEHDFL
+195 VDS
-208 DKKYADA
+208 

-224 KKCGAK
+224 TKCGAK
-230 VFEEHH
+230 VFEEHTF
-236 YGSVQKFASGKDKE
+236 GNKVQKVDD
-250 NYHYYKCADCGY
+250 NYHAAKCEKCGY
-262 IKKEVHD
+262 LKKEVHD
-269 FPSGVGT
+269 FGAIGSKCSKEGCT
-276 VTCKVCGEAKASG
+276 AIRQAS

-345 ITIVANAIMYQ
+345 ITTVANVIMYQ
-356 ISSGNWSAEK
+356 ISSGNWSTEK

-383 IEFIDSGVAV
+383 IEFIDSGAAV

-402 VNWKAIGRG
+402 VNWKAIGKG

-445 VNAQKQAKNAA
+445 VNAQKQAKDAA

-522 KEGMSATVK
+522 KEGMTATVK

-543 IAPTATGGSK
+543 IAPTATGGSQ